1 MNVSKYVLVGYN
13 LLDSKEFIRL
23 RNDYSNYSK
32 YLFVPDNLK
41 ENKILMNNTLEFSEE
56 TKYNYFKTN
65 SVKVLDTA
73 SLSVIDMNLLK
84 AIEEKVLG
92 FSRYTIDYSNNT
104 ENKKLTDVLKKD
116 GYIGVNVLGNL
127 YPYVG
132 TSTSHL
138 VPMFYNGK
146 VAWDTSGGVEI
157 TIIFNRTYLDIVV
170 NLINFSCSV
179 FFNNR
184 ILVRGSNL
192 SFNSTSKSMYRIA
205 FYGKNNPKDNSNDVV
220 DILKGM
226 GFNLGEGYM
235 SYKNKIYLA
244 LSELSK
250 LNHFNI
256 TNGIEVVYMEFNG
269 SVKGMT
275 LVFPPSLKEIKF
287 KFTSLLLNRN
297 SATYNFVFSK
307 ATKKSVYGSMIKRM
321 QELIS
326 SYGNNCKVT
335 VSLY

>member
-1 MNVSKYVLVGYN
+1 MVEAGSS
-13 LLDSKEFIRL
+13 D
-23 RNDYSNYSK
+23 
-32 YLFVPDNLK
+32 
-41 ENKILMNNTLEFSEE
+41 
-56 TKYNYFKTN
+56 
-65 SVKVLDTA
+65 
-73 SLSVIDMNLLK
+73 
-84 AIEEKVLG
+84 
-92 FSRYTIDYSNNT
+92 
-104 ENKKLTDVLKKD
+104 
-116 GYIGVNVLGNL
+116 
-127 YPYVG
+127 
-132 TSTSHL
+132 
-138 VPMFYNGK
+138 FYNSEQF
-146 VAWDTSGGVEI
+146 T
-157 TIIFNRTYLDIVV
+157 
-170 NLINFSCSV
+170 
-179 FFNNR
+179 
-184 ILVRGSNL
+184 
-192 SFNSTSKSMYRIA
+192 STSKSMYRIA

-235 SYKNKIYLA
+235 CYKNTIYLA

-256 TNGIEVVYMEFNG
+256 PNGTEVVYMESNG